1 MIKRVI
7 LLKPV
12 CAILLCFFLPS
23 YIYSEPVTKED
34 IRRLREEMRENIKA
48 LREDMRVLN
57 EQINNRID
65 DTNNR
70 IDDLRETMFWLFG
83 TFIGIALILIGFVI
97 RNLWFLGHEVKVVKQ
112 SLETQRDELNFLKGL
127 IEKLVVGRQ

>member
-1 MIKRVI
+1 MGRLVGII
-7 LLKPV
+7 LFLSF
-12 CAILLCFFLPS
+12 LFLPFS
-23 YIYSEPVTKED
+23 AGSQQRDYATKED
-34 IRRLREEMRENIKA
+34 IQMVIKLLEETKDS
-48 LREDMRVLN
+48 L
-57 EQINNRID
+57 
-65 DTNNR
+65 NNR